1 MLAKQGPGSDTI
13 TIFAVAMRDAAQEGA
28 AGSAEAGFHDEWRR
42 RAAAAVDTAV
52 QEAHARDEQPEVDAY
67 GRLDGL
73 HAAMGALMVEA
84 DRADVED
91 AAGRPE

>member
-1 MLAKQGPGSDTI
+1 MVVFSPDVGLPQRR
-13 TIFAVAMRDAAQEGA
+13 M
-28 AGSAEAGFHDEWRR
+28 SAT
-42 RAAAAVDTAV
+42 AAVVGTSASMSTS
-52 QEAHARDEQPEVDAY
+52 ASY